1 MISTNR
7 ISLKSKVF
15 LKKQINEINNMIRL
29 KLFFV
34 SNPQKKE
41 ITDTINA
48 KNNNVRS
55 NVNKTYLCIYII
67 IDISISKK

>member
-41 ITDTINA
+41 IAETINA